1 MNEKGRV
8 RPILSYNIQG
18 VGDED
23 ILLEDY
29 NSEGEE
35 EDEEN
40 VSFLFILNCLF
51 VCLSDLNIQYYF

>member
-51 VCLSDLNIQYYF
+51 VYQT